1 LRRLLTALSRAP
13 APAAGRTAVA
23 VALAALLC
31 LASTS
36 EAQNVRIL
44 VQSSPLA
51 GFRYHDAAAV
61 WKELAVGDR
70 LDLVREPANPHD
82 ASAVRVEWRGR
93 KLGYVPRAENAALA
107 WAMDRG
113 ERVTARIS
121 ALREH
126 RNPRLR
132 IEFEVFVE

>member
-1 LRRLLTALSRAP
+1 MLSRRSRL
-13 APAAGRTAVA
+13 AAAI
-23 VALAALLC
+23 ALAAALH
-31 LASTS
+31 LASATH
-36 EAQNVRIL
+36 AQSVRLL

-61 WKELAVGDR
+61 WKDLAVGDR

-82 ASAVRVEWRGR
+82 ANAVRVEWRGR

-121 ALREH
+121 TLREH

>member
-1 LRRLLTALSRAP
+1 MPSRRSRTGG
-13 APAAGRTAVA
+13 AAGRAAASVVA
-23 VALAALLC
+23 IALAALLG
-31 LASTS
+31 LAATAD
-36 EAQNVRIL
+36 AQSVRLL

-82 ASAVRVEWRGR
+82 ANAVRVEWRGR

-113 ERVTARIS
+113 EPVTARIS

-126 RNPRLR
+126 RNPRRR